1 MIGGSIPKWRFIISM
16 SLGGPQHPHG
26 VTLSVHNI
34 TGSTFRVPA
43 FISRRLVIAS
53 LKDKKVEGG
62 PLGILGV
69 VSETPTNRAVKF
81 AFAEV
86 SSHGFKELLSRSS
99 STNIGRAKIHHKT
112 RVVV

>member
-26 VTLSVHNI
+26 FTLSVHNI
-34 TGSTFRVPA
+34 IGSTFRVPA
-43 FISRRLVIAS
+43 FRSRRLVIAS
-53 LKDKKVEGG
+53 LKNKKVEGG

-86 SSHGFKELLSRSS
+86 SLGFKELLSRSS